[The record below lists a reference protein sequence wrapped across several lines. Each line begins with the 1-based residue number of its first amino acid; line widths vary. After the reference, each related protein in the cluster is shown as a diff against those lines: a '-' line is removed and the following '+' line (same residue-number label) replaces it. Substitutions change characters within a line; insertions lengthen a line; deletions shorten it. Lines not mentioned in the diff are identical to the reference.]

1 LKHKKAV
8 NKALKFMG
16 LGATLGA
23 SIGLGAIGG
32 RKLDDHLNLEKP
44 LGTACG
50 ALLGLALGMWT
61 VVKSLRKQ
69 EG

>member
-1 LKHKKAV
+1 
-8 NKALKFMG
+8 MG
-16 LGATLGA
+16 LGAVLGS

-44 LGTACG
+44 IVTACG

-61 VVKSLRKQ
+61 VVKNLRKQ
-69 EG
+69 KG

>member
-1 LKHKKAV
+1 
-8 NKALKFMG
+8 MG

-44 LGTACG
+44 LATACG
-50 ALLGLALGMWT
+50 ALLGLTLGMWV
-61 VVKSLRKQ
+61 VVKNLRKQ